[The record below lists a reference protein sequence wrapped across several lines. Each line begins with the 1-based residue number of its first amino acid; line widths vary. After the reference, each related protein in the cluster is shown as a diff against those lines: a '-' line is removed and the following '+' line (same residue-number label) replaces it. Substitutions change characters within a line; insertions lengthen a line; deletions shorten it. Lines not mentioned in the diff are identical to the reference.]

1 MATTIIPG
9 LDSDAAYQ
17 CLLRVSLSSHGQMR
31 KVSRA
36 WRDLVSS
43 AKFYDDRAAQGLDE
57 EWLVATVILRQEN
70 ELLIM
75 AFNPSSSKKAWMV
88 LPPPP
93 RGFYATGGF
102 DCRALG
108 SKLYLLGLGQGK
120 SLSVFDSHTNRWTAA
135 APMLCPRFFFA
146 SAAME
151 GQLYVVGGNRERQEQ
166 DAETYNPLEDR
177 WYPLPPLPPH
187 GTMAFRNALVVD
199 GNKMVILRAGNGET
213 LVFSAQDHSWEVA
226 DMTRLRGC
234 RCIVHAN
241 RIYDANTLQR
251 YDSGNNSWE
260 ALHLTNASS
269 SDSKSVFRGVSCQKN
284 IWAVKEDC
292 KVVKVIQVPN
302 NGSLEAKVM
311 AVYEL
316 SVPFSNLHPIFD
328 LEVLRA

>member
-31 KVSRA
+31 K
-36 WRDLVSS
+36 
-43 AKFYDDRAAQGLDE
+43 GLDE
-57 EWLVATVILRQEN
+57 EWLVATVILRQED

-93 RGFYATGGF
+93 RGFYAAGGF

-108 SKLYLLGLGQGK
+108 SKLYLLGLGGK
-120 SLSVFDSHTNRWTAA
+120 SLSVFDSHTNRWSAA
-135 APMLCPRFFFA
+135 APMLCPRFSFA

-199 GNKMVILRAGNGET
+199 GNKMVILRAVNGET

-234 RCIVHAN
+234 RCIVHGN

-260 ALHLTNASS
+260 ALQLTNASS
-269 SDSKSVFRGVSCQKN
+269 SDSKSVFHGVSCQKN

-302 NGSLEAKVM
+302 DGSLEAKVM

-316 SVPFSNLHPIFD
+316 SVPFSNLYPTFD